1 MRFTGYGG
9 RVSSDTALRQVC
21 SQKDLLFYLLSSG
34 AFFYLYNEVAFL
46 ALDSVHPV
54 THAVGNTIKRVVII
68 GASILVFKNP
78 ITMQGYIGSA
88 IAIAGVL
95 LYSLAV
101 EKTKKR

>member
-1 MRFTGYGG
+1 M
-9 RVSSDTALRQVC
+9 
-21 SQKDLLFYLLSSG
+21 
-34 AFFYLYNEVAFL
+34 AFL

-68 GASILVFKNP
+68 AASILVFKNP
-78 ITMQGYIGSA
+78 VTTQGYIGSA

-101 EKTKKR
+101 EKTKKK